1 MMNSPTRLPR
11 NVLPYPPSGLP
22 ACGGV
27 SVTPVCLS
35 VPVCVQVCKVCV
47 YCLSVFMRLL
57 CLCVHACVG
66 RKKKFVIAVRDLLIM
81 GFACSFVCNS
91 AYVCEGHLCW
101 YNVVPQEIESIR
113 PIL

>member
-22 ACGGV
+22 AYGGV
-27 SVTPVCLS
+27 PVL
-35 VPVCVQVCKVCV
+35 CVQVCKVCAC
-47 YCLSVFMRLL
+47 YLSVFMRLL

-91 AYVCEGHLCW
+91 VHVCKGYLCR
-101 YNVVPQEIESIR
+101 YKVVLQEIESIR